1 MTFQTDPSGRFV
13 VKIDGK
19 RLPVVGWIH
28 TPGGQMEFEPV
39 FLDEGKVRRRQG
51 GEAVEVE
58 LSPPD
63 AHRSQLW
70 TD

>member
-13 VKIDGK
+13 VKLNGN

-39 FLDEGKVRRRQG
+39 FLDGGQVRRRKG
-51 GEAVEVE
+51 GEEFAVE
-58 LSPPD
+58 LSD
-63 AHRSQLW
+63 SDMRRSQLW
-70 TD
+70 SD